1 MYDLCLWLLW
11 YIVQKVKKKKIE
23 TFFIFRE
30 KKSYSL
36 HTVCTVVE
44 HIAVSHIIFLCMFR
58 DVEVLNFILYMYV
71 VIYKT
76 VIAMDFWAKIKV
88 NNQSNNNNKK
98 SIQKHK
104 KAK

>member
-1 MYDLCLWLLW
+1 
-11 YIVQKVKKKKIE
+11 
-23 TFFIFRE
+23 
-30 KKSYSL
+30 
-36 HTVCTVVE
+36 
-44 HIAVSHIIFLCMFR
+44 MFR